1 MLILLYPKSSGVGL
15 YNKENMEREVI
26 NYYEVA
32 PNRIIRAGSDVFTYH
47 HESVIDPGTI
57 VTIEVGSRELLGIV
71 VRRVSKPKFVTKPIV
86 QVLDPVLP
94 EELITTALWLS
105 TYYATPL
112 ATVLN
117 LVIPRGLLKNRRLS
131 TKSTPVPSR
140 FRTKNV
146 LNKSQASA
154 VATITSSSP
163 GTILLHGVTGSGKT
177 LVYIELAK
185 QTIEAGRSAI
195 ILVPE
200 IALTSQIIDEFSAH
214 FTSVIVT
221 HSQLTE
227 SQRQA
232 IWNEVIHSGKTNE
245 PRVIIGPRSALFLP
259 VTNVG
264 LIVIDE
270 AHEPSYKQEQSPR
283 YSALRVAST
292 LGAAHKARVVF
303 GSATPLVTD
312 YYLAASTDRHIVSL
326 PQKARAVTTEP
337 VVTLVDMTKRTSF
350 SRHRFLSNP
359 LLAELDQTAP
369 HSRQALIFH
378 NRRGSAST
386 TLCENCG
393 WIATDPQTAIP
404 LTLHADSYELRSH
417 ISDFKMRVPSHCP
430 VCGHTDIIHKGIGT
444 KLIETELKRL
454 YPNKSIA
461 RFDGDNAKDET
472 LASHYAALYN
482 GDYEIIIGT
491 QVVAKGLDLPW
502 LRSVGVIQADAG
514 LNLPDYGSRERT
526 FDLLAQVM
534 GRVGRSEHESSVIV
548 QSFQPNHPAVRYGIA
563 QDYDNFYTDE
573 IAARRASGF
582 PPFSFILR
590 LTCLYKTEA
599 TAVRNARKLMSILR
613 ANAASDIQI
622 LGPAPA
628 FYEFQAGSFR
638 WQLTLRA
645 RTRQHLLDLLPLV
658 PTTHWQFELDPTG
671 LT

>member
-1 MLILLYPKSSGVGL
+1 MQ
-15 YNKENMEREVI
+15 
-26 NYYEVA
+26 YYEVA
-32 PNRIIRAGSDVFTYH
+32 PIKIVRAGSDAFTYQ
-47 HESVIDPGTI
+47 HEADLAHGAV
-57 VTIEVGSRELLGIV
+57 VTIEVGSTELLGVVLTRVNQPKFATKPV
-71 VRRVSKPKFVTKPIV
+71 VR
-86 QVLDPVLP
+86 VLGPVIPTQLVKT
-94 EELITTALWLS
+94 LVWTA

-112 ATVLN
+112 ATVLS
-117 LVIPRGLLKNRRLS
+117 LALPRGLLKKRRITNSL
-131 TKSTPVPSR
+131 TPVASH

-146 LNKSQASA
+146 LNGEQASA
-154 VATITSSSP
+154 VERIGSASP
-163 GTILLHGVTGSGKT
+163 GTVLLHGVTGSGKT

-185 QTIEAGRSAI
+185 RTVESGRSVI

-200 IALTSQIIDEFSAH
+200 IALTSQVIDEFSAH

-221 HSQLTE
+221 HSLLTE

-232 IWNEVIHSGKTNE
+232 VWNEVIEAGVTGE
-245 PRVIIGPRSALFLP
+245 PRVIVGPRSALFLP
-259 VTNVG
+259 VQNLG
-264 LIVIDE
+264 LIMIDE

-292 LGAAHKARVVF
+292 LGSAHGARVVL

-312 YYLAASTDRHIVSL
+312 YYVAEHAGRPIVTL
-326 PQKARAVTTEP
+326 PHKARAITTEP
-337 VVTLVDMTKRTSF
+337 IVTVVDMTKRTEF
-350 SRHRFLSNP
+350 SRHRFLSTA
-359 LLAELDQTAP
+359 LLRELDSTAP
-369 HSRQALIFH
+369 HARQALIFH

-393 WIATDPQTAIP
+393 WIATDPVTAIP
-404 LTLHADSYELRSH
+404 LTLHADAYELRSH

-430 VCGHTDIIHKGIGT
+430 VCGHADIIHKGIGT

-454 YPNKSIA
+454 YPHKSIV
-461 RFDGDNAKDET
+461 RFDGDNTKDET
-472 LASHYAALYN
+472 LGTQYAALYK

-534 GRVGRSEHESSVIV
+534 GRVGRSEHESRVIV
-548 QSFQPNHPAVRYGIA
+548 QSYQPNHPAVRFGIA
-563 QDYDNFYTDE
+563 QDYQNFYNDE
-573 IAARRASGF
+573 IAARAASGF
-582 PPFSFILR
+582 PPFSFLLR

-599 TAVRNARKLMSILR
+599 TAVRNTRKVMAILR
-613 ANAASDIQI
+613 TNAAPGVQI

-628 FYEFQAGSFR
+628 FYEYQAGSFR
-638 WQLTLRA
+638 WQLTVRA
-645 RTRQHLLDLLPLV
+645 KSRQHLLDLLPLV
-658 PTTHWQFELDPTG
+658 PSTHWQFELDPTG

>member
-1 MLILLYPKSSGVGL
+1 MLTLLYLTRPPVG
-15 YNKENMEREVI
+15 YIIMGME
-26 NYYEVA
+26 YYEVA
-32 PNRIIRAGSDVFTYH
+32 PNRIIRAGSDVLTYRH
-47 HESVIDPGTI
+47 DAALLPGTI
-57 VTIEVGSRELLGIV
+57 VTIEVGARELLGV
-71 VRRVSKPKFVTKPIV
+71 VMRRVGKPSFETKPIA
-86 QVLDPVLP
+86 QVLEVSIPAALLKTVVW
-94 EELITTALWLS
+94 TAQ
-105 TYYATPL
+105 YYATPL

-117 LVIPRGLLKNRRLS
+117 LVVPRGLLKKRRSLS
-131 TKSTPVPSR
+131 PAPVASQL
-140 FRTKNV
+140 RTKNV
-146 LNKSQASA
+146 LNKSQENA
-154 VATITSSSP
+154 VASITAATP
-163 GTILLHGVTGSGKT
+163 GAILLHGVTGSGKT

-185 QTIEAGRSAI
+185 RALDAGRSAI

-200 IALTSQIIDEFSAH
+200 IALTSQLIDEFSAH
-214 FTSVIVT
+214 FSSIIVT

-227 SQRQA
+227 AQRQA
-232 IWNEVIHSGKTNE
+232 VWNEVTTASKADE

-259 VTNVG
+259 VSNLG

-292 LGAAHKARVVF
+292 LGSEHKARVVF

-312 YYLAASTDRHIVSL
+312 YYLAQHAGRPIVEL
-326 PQKARAVTTEP
+326 PGKARANTTEP
-337 VVTLVDMTKRTSF
+337 VVTVVDMTKRTGF
-350 SRHRFLSNP
+350 SRHRFLSNA
-359 LLAELDQTAP
+359 LLAELDRTAP
-369 HSRQALIFH
+369 RGNQALIFH

-393 WIATDPQTAIP
+393 WVATDPQTAIP
-404 LTLHADSYELRSH
+404 LTLHADAYELRSH

-430 VCGHTDIIHKGIGT
+430 ICGHADIIHKGIGT
-444 KLIETELKRL
+444 KLIESELRRL
-454 YPNKSIA
+454 YPNKSIV

-472 LASHYAALYN
+472 LSNHYAALYN

-491 QVVAKGLDLPW
+491 QVVAKGLDLPH

-534 GRVGRSEHESSVIV
+534 GRVGRSEHESTVIV
-548 QSFQPNHPAVRYGIA
+548 QSYQPNHPAVRYGIA
-563 QDYDNFYTDE
+563 QDYASFYEDE

-582 PPFSFILR
+582 PPFSFLLR

-613 ANAASDIQI
+613 SNAEPDVQI

-628 FYEFQAGSFR
+628 FYEFQAGSYR

-645 RTRQHLLDLLPLV
+645 KTRQHLLDLLPLV
-658 PTTHWQFELDPTG
+658 PPAHWQFELDPTG